1 METPSQPLVSV
12 IMTCFNHGEYIE
24 EAIDS
29 VIKQTHQNFEIIV
42 VDDGSTDT
50 NTLQILK
57 NINKPKTKII
67 FSDNQGVSAARNKAI
82 EASNGQYILPLDAD
96 DKIHPTYLEKGVS
109 ILQNTTHGIVY
120 CKGILFG
127 AETGPWNLQPFSHKH
142 MVIGNTIFCSAFYS
156 KQNWEKVGGYDEAMR
171 TGWEDYEFWIALL
184 ELDLTVYQ
192 IPEELFY
199 YRIKPSSRN
208 ADLTTEDYLNLHQ
221 YIYKKHI
228 NYYSIHAKDPYQLI
242 HPESKLE
249 FHLEDLFTK
258 TKNWLKNRLKT

>member
-1 METPSQPLVSV
+1 MKPPSQPLVSV
-12 IMTCFNHGEYIE
+12 IIPCFNHGEYIE

-29 VIKQTHQNFEIIV
+29 AIKQTYQNFEIIV

-50 NTLQILK
+50 DTLQILK

-67 FSDNQGVSAARNKAI
+67 FSNNQGVSAARNKAI

-120 CKGILFG
+120 CKGKLFG
-127 AETGPWNLQPFSHKH
+127 AETGSWNLPPFSHKL
-142 MVIGNTIFCSAFYS
+142 MVKGNTIFCSAFYS
-156 KQNWEKVGGYDEAMR
+156 KQNWEKAGGYDEAMR
-171 TGWEDYEFWIALL
+171 KGWEDYEFWIGLL
-184 ELDLTVYQ
+184 ELNLTVYQ
-192 IPEELFY
+192 IPEELFF

-208 ADLTTEDYLNLHQ
+208 AILTTEDYLDFHQ

-228 NYYSIHAKDPYQLI
+228 DYFSTHIKGLFQLI
-242 HPESKLE
+242 YPESKLAPY
-249 FHLEDLFTK
+249 LVNIFTTSK
-258 TKNWLKNRLKT
+258 SWLNK

>member
-1 METPSQPLVSV
+1 MP
-12 IMTCFNHGEYIE
+12 CFNHGEYIE
-24 EAIDS
+24 ESIDS
-29 VIKQTHQNFEIIV
+29 VIKQTYQDFEIIV
-42 VDDGSTDT
+42 VDDGSTDA
-50 NTLQILK
+50 NTLQALK
-57 NINKPKTKII
+57 SINKPKTKII

-120 CKGILFG
+120 CKGTLFG
-127 AETGPWNLQPFSHKH
+127 AESGSWDLQPFSHEL
-142 MVIGNTIFCSAFYS
+142 MVQGNTIFCSAFYS
-156 KQNWEKVGGYDEAMR
+156 KQNWEKAGGYDETMR

-192 IPEELFY
+192 IPEVLFY

-208 ADLTTEDYLNLHQ
+208 VDLSTEDYLNLRQ

-228 NYYSIHAKDPYQLI
+228 NYYSTHAKYPFQFFY
-242 HPESKLE
+242 LE
-249 FHLEDLFTK
+249 YLFAK
-258 TKNWLKNRLKT
+258 TRNWLKKRLKN